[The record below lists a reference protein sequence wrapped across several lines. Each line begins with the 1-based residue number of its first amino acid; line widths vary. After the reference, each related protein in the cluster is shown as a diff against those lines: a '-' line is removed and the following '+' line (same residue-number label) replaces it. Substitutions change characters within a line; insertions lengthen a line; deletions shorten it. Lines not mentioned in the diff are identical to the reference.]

1 MKRKFILFVTVFAI
15 LAGLPTVS
23 AFAETVS
30 TVPTVTVGTATVEAG
45 NTVEITIN
53 LSNNTGFA
61 DLGIEVGYNSEVMTL
76 TDASA
81 NSEVG
86 VNFTAAQSYT
96 ANPYN
101 MGWSG
106 VSNSTF
112 NGRLVT
118 LTFKTAE
125 NAKSGTYPITVDY
138 YKGRNGNYTDGD
150 DVNYDADYAPLNLK
164 YVNGGITVK
173 GAAAGG
179 SISVG
184 GISFGVSLDGD
195 TSTGNVWAAIY
206 DSDGKLKSV
215 KQYPAA
221 KTVNVAFDK
230 GVTGAY
236 VKIMWWDSNMQP
248 ICEAQTIP
256 LQ

>member
-1 MKRKFILFVTVFAI
+1 MKRKFILFVTVFVI
-15 LAGLPTVS
+15 LVNLFSVS
-23 AFAETVS
+23 AFAE
-30 TVPTVTVGTATVEAG
+30 TVPTVTVGTATGEVG
-45 NTVEITIN
+45 DTVEITVRI
-53 LSNNTGFA
+53 SNNTGFA
-61 DLGIEVGYNSEVMTL
+61 DLGIEVGYNSEIMTL
-76 TDASA
+76 TGASA

-86 VNFTAAQSYT
+86 ANFTAAQSYA

-106 VSNSTF
+106 VSDITY
-112 NGRLVT
+112 NGNLVT
-118 LTFKTAE
+118 LTFKIAE

-138 YKGRNGNYTDGD
+138 YKGRNGNYKDGD
-150 DVNYDADYAPLNLK
+150 DVNYDADYDPLNLK
-164 YVNGGITVK
+164 YVNGSITVK
-173 GAAAGG
+173 GAAANS
-179 SISVG
+179 SISVS
-184 GISFGVSLDGD
+184 GISFSVSLDGD

-206 DSDGKLKSV
+206 ASDGKLKDV

-236 VKIMWWDSNMQP
+236 VKIMWWDDNMQP
-248 ICEAQTIP
+248 MCEAQTIP